1 MAKKGIILSTFNYRL
16 GPLGFL
22 DDRTPSKSS
31 GDRIYNLGLADQVA
45 VLKWIRKTSRR
56 SAVTQRT

>member
-1 MAKKGIILSTFNYRL
+1 MAKKGIVFVTFNYRL

-31 GDRIYNLGLADQVA
+31 GDRIYNLG
-45 VLKWIRKTSRR
+45 TRR
-56 SAVTQRT
+56 SGRRPQMDKEKHRGVRR